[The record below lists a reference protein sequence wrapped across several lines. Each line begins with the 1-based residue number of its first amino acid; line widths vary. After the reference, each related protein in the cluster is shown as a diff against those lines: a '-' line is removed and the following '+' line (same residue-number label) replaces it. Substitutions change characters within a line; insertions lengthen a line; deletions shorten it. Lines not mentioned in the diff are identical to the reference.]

1 VRKNRFVRCSV
12 RSIGI
17 LVLVLFVLFPFIQ
30 MVSISLKGPQE
41 QFSIPPK
48 VIPKH
53 ATVQNYVHAWQQP
66 GFIRYFFNSLGLTFA
81 TMFFVT
87 AIAVFGA
94 YAFTRLTF
102 RLRRTMLT
110 LILFSQM
117 FCLAAIMV
125 PVYRIFGDLGLIDTY
140 LGLIVAYVGFFV
152 PVAIWLLRSFVLS
165 IPIEIE
171 EAAQVDG
178 CTKVQAFWKVGL
190 PLLRPGI
197 GATAAYV
204 FFVTWQEFL
213 FALIFMTSADHRTLP
228 IGILDFVGQYETNW
242 GSLMAASVLISV
254 PVFVMFIVIQR
265 HFIAGLIKG
274 AIKG

>member
-1 VRKNRFVRCSV
+1 MRKGRLVNDIV

-17 LVLVLFVLFPFIQ
+17 IILVLFVIFPFIQ
-30 MVSISLKGPQE
+30 MVSISLKGPME
-41 QFSIPPK
+41 QFLIPPK
-48 VIPKH
+48 IIPKH
-53 ATVQNYVHAWQQP
+53 STLKNYVQAWQQP
-66 GFIRYFFNSLGLTFA
+66 GFIRYFFNSLGLTF
-81 TMFFVT
+81 TSMFLVT
-87 AIAVFGA
+87 AISIFGA
-94 YAFTRLTF
+94 YAFTRLKF
-102 RLRRTMLT
+102 RLKKLMLT

-117 FCLAAIMV
+117 FCLGAIMV
-125 PVYRIFGDLGLIDTY
+125 PIYKIFGDLGLIDTY
-140 LGLIVAYVGFFV
+140 MGLIIAYVGFYV
-152 PVAIWLLRSFVLS
+152 PVAIWLLRTFILS
-165 IPIEIE
+165 IPIDIE

-178 CTKVQAFWKVGL
+178 CTKIQAFWKVGL

-204 FFVTWQEFL
+204 FFITWQEFL

-242 GSLMAASVLISV
+242 GSLMAASVLISI
-254 PVFVMFIVIQR
+254 PVFVMFIIIQK